1 MAYLDGEGLSHL
13 WLLIKQWISN
23 QEFAKSADIPEG
35 IEASSTT
42 PEMDGTAS
50 AGSETKFARGDHR
63 HPSDTSKQN
72 LINSSNKL
80 SADFISDGTT
90 NKVFTSTEKTKLS
103 NIDTSL
109 LAPKASPEFSGTP
122 TAPTASAGTNTTQI
136 ATTAFVTTAVANGIA
151 GITGI
156 SYSVV
161 TSLPQNGEAGVI
173 YLVANS
179 GSGTN
184 SYDEYIWLGSSFEK
198 IGTTD
203 VDLSGYLQINSKIS
217 NGDIDAIIV

>member
-1 MAYLDGEGLSHL
+1 
-13 WLLIKQWISN
+13 
-23 QEFAKSADIPEG
+23 
-35 IEASSTT
+35 
-42 PEMDGTAS
+42 
-50 AGSETKFARGDHR
+50 
-63 HPSDTSKQN
+63 

-90 NKVFTSTEKTKLS
+90 NKVFTSIEKTKLS

-161 TSLPQNGEAGVI
+161 TSLP
-173 YLVANS
+173 
-179 GSGTN
+179 
-184 SYDEYIWLGSSFEK
+184 
-198 IGTTD
+198 
-203 VDLSGYLQINSKIS
+203 
-217 NGDIDAIIV
+217 